1 MKVSLAVTDF
11 DPPMANIVF
20 RGSLD
25 TIFSRTASFGY
36 QGVELFIFSAQGV
49 DADYLKSLLDDNGLE
64 AAMLVAVGDLLS
76 KGLNLS
82 HPDPAMRQA
91 YLDAA
96 PVHLGLA
103 SKLGAKVPLGYN
115 RGQLQPGESRA
126 ELEDRLAETL
136 CAYHQVAYDLGVTLV
151 LEPLNRF
158 ESNYINRVDEALEL
172 IRSLGLANLKLLL
185 DTFHMNIEETSLPFA
200 IMQARDHIGH
210 VHFVD
215 SNRGAPGHG
224 HLNMREIYLCL
235 REAGYSGY
243 LGIEA
248 EPRPDAET
256 VAREGVAFVK
266 RLQGELS

>member
-25 TIFSRTASFGY
+25 KILSRTASFGY
-36 QGVELFIFSAQGV
+36 QGVELFLFSAHGV
-49 DADYLKSLLDDNGLE
+49 DGDHLKSLLDDNGLE

-103 SKLGAKVPLGYN
+103 SKLGATVPIGYN

-126 ELEDRLAETL
+126 ELEDRLTDTL
-136 CAYHQVAYDLGVTLV
+136 RRYHQIAYDLGVTLV

-158 ESNYINRVDEALEL
+158 ESNYLNRVEEAVEL
-172 IRSLGLANLKLLL
+172 IEQLDLPNLQLLL
-185 DTFHMNIEETSLPFA
+185 DTFHMNIEETSIPLA

-215 SNRGAPGHG
+215 SNRGAPGYG

-235 REAGYSGY
+235 RESGYSGY

-256 VAREGVAFVK
+256 VAREGFAFVK
-266 RLQGELS
+266 QLLSE